1 MNTIRLPK
9 NYLLAGS
16 LGALFLGLLLGII
29 AKQGSIIF
37 LFSLSTILEPLG
49 TLWINSLR
57 MLVVPLLISYII
69 ISVASFSEIK
79 STFRVGGG
87 AVFAHLVYLG
97 LGLALMIIIVPPLVA
112 QFEVTPA
119 IREALQSDV
128 IEAPTISRDAVPSTG
143 WGDAIT
149 YIVPSNIFRAA
160 VNEDILPLFV
170 AALLFALAISR
181 ISDTHRKPLI
191 KFFNA
196 IIETLHVL
204 IRWILLAM
212 PYAVFILVFAMATRA
227 GLDLFAALA
236 YFVMLFCGLLILL
249 TLFLYIIT
257 PILGGVSFSKFARAS
272 APAQVMAVGTRSSM
286 VCLPALIE
294 GARDRLGLPAE
305 VVGIVMPLAVSMFKI
320 NKAVS
325 GPLQVFFLAHLYGIP
340 LEPLAIAVFFMA
352 YIPTS
357 FSSPGIPSGGFFV
370 SLPLNIALGIPVEGV
385 VLLRTVDAIPDI
397 FKTVANVTEDMSVA
411 TLVSRFSSESSLVAE
426 ASVGHEL

>member
-29 AKQGSIIF
+29 AKQGNIDF

-236 YFVMLFCGLLILL
+236 YFVLLFCGLLILL

-257 PILGGVSFSKFARAS
+257 PILGGVSISKFASAA

-370 SLPLNIALGIPVEGV
+370 SLPLYIALGIPVEGV

-411 TLVSRFSSESSLVAE
+411 TLVSRFSPESSLVAE